1 MKKMIIIL
9 ISIVIL
15 IFFIRIFTCGP
26 IISCRIELPAGYI
39 KVIESQSKGQY
50 SDTLPLIPVYVS
62 VDCFCDGRVYYT
74 VHYFPLGSVGYSF
87 MDSDGFNI
95 EKPLTGL

>member
-1 MKKMIIIL
+1 MFLIL
-9 ISIVIL
+9 FAVL
-15 IFFIRIFTCGP
+15 LVAFLAYVYGP
-26 IISCRIELPAGYI
+26 LVSCRVELPEHYI
-39 KVIESQSKGQY
+39 EAIESQSKGLY
-50 SDTLPLIPVYVS
+50 SNTLPLIPVYVS
-62 VDCFCDGRVYYT
+62 VDRFCDGRVYYT

>member
-1 MKKMIIIL
+1 MLLIIFAVL
-9 ISIVIL
+9 LVAFL
-15 IFFIRIFTCGP
+15 AYVYGP
-26 IISCRIELPAGYI
+26 FVSCRIELPEHYI
-39 KVIESQSKGQY
+39 EAIESQSKGLY
-50 SDTLPLIPVYVS
+50 SNTLPLIPVYVS
-62 VDCFCDGRVYYT
+62 VDHFCDGRVYYT